1 MLILSGG
8 GVFSS
13 FSSAV
18 GLAVLGLFSLAQNSS
33 SPEEVQALFSLATT
47 FGLIALLLLPSMVMA
62 AIRLLGKPVP
72 NLNFPWFRR
81 VSVLGFSLVPV
92 LILVGFLIMQF
103 PMVAVFILPWFQLA
117 VVALPIWWLLE
128 TGRQGLPP
136 YTSERGWGIFSISV
150 TLTMPFIIFVEMILV
165 GAIITGIIVFI
176 NLTYPDIVQQLI
188 KTLER
193 LGNSPMDREAILRII
208 RPYLNEPV
216 IIFSLIAITAGAI
229 PLLEELLK
237 PMALWFLAGKELSPH
252 EGFIGGMICG
262 AAFALLESLG
272 ALGNPG
278 TNSWAI
284 VAIGRI
290 GTGILHIAASGLVG
304 WGMAN
309 AWTKGRYGRLAAAY
323 LIAVGYHAV
332 WNTTALVAGLKE
344 LAQFSPILIKQ
355 FEGFMLVS
363 PGILGLLALGMIAW
377 VFKANQ
383 ELRRDIDV

>member
-8 GVFSS
+8 GVFSA
-13 FSSAV
+13 FSSAA
-18 GLAVLGLFSLAQNSS
+18 GLALLGLFSLAQNPSG
-33 SPEEVQALFSLATT
+33 PEEVQALFSLATT
-47 FGLIALLLLPSMVMA
+47 FGLIALLLLPSTVLA

-72 NLNFPWFRR
+72 NLNFPWFQR
-81 VSVLGFSLVPV
+81 VSVIGFSLVPV
-92 LILVGFLIMQF
+92 LILIGFLIMQL

-136 YTSERGWGIFSISV
+136 YTSERGWGVFSISV
-150 TLTMPFIIFVEMILV
+150 TMTMPVIIFIEMIMV
-165 GAIITGIIVFI
+165 GAIIAGIIAYI
-176 NLTYPDIVQQLI
+176 NITNPDILQQLL

-193 LGNSPMDREAILRII
+193 LGNSPMDREAVLRII

-216 IIFSLIAITAGAI
+216 IIYSLIAITAGAI

-237 PMALWFLAGKELSPH
+237 PMALWLLAGKRLTPR

-290 GTGILHIAASGLVG
+290 GTGILHISASGLVG

-309 AWTKGRYGRLAAAY
+309 AWTEGRYSRLVVAY
-323 LIAVGYHAV
+323 LIAFGFHAL

-344 LAQFSPILIKQ
+344 LAQFSPVLIKQ

-363 PGILGLLALGMIAW
+363 PGILGLLALGMISW
-377 VFKANQ
+377 VVKANH
-383 ELRRDIDV
+383 ELRRTID

>member
-8 GVFSS
+8 GVFSA
-13 FSSAV
+13 FSSAA
-18 GLAVLGLFSLAQNSS
+18 GLALLGLFSLAQNPS

-47 FGLIALLLLPSMVMA
+47 FGLIALLLLPSTVLA

-72 NLNFPWFRR
+72 NLNFPWFQR
-81 VSVLGFSLVPV
+81 VSVIGFSLVPV
-92 LILVGFLIMQF
+92 LILIGFLIMQL

-136 YTSERGWGIFSISV
+136 YTSERGWGVFSISV
-150 TLTMPFIIFVEMILV
+150 TMTMPVIIFIEMIMV
-165 GAIITGIIVFI
+165 GAIIAGIIAYI
-176 NLTYPDIVQQLI
+176 NITNPDILQQLL

-193 LGNSPMDREAILRII
+193 LGNSPMDREAVLRII
-208 RPYLNEPV
+208 RPYLNEPL
-216 IIFSLIAITAGAI
+216 IIYSLIAITAGAI

-237 PMALWFLAGKELSPH
+237 PMALWFLAGKRITPR

-290 GTGILHIAASGLVG
+290 GTGILHISASGLVG

-309 AWTKGRYGRLAAAY
+309 AWTEGRYSRLVVAY
-323 LIAVGYHAV
+323 LIAFGFHAL

-363 PGILGLLALGMIAW
+363 PGILGLLALGMISW
-377 VFKANQ
+377 VVKANH
-383 ELRRDIDV
+383 ELRRNID